1 MEIGILNII
10 NVLKLITALMIIDDM
25 KKVKYVI
32 SIMISIIMIMK
43 IKLVFIFVQKKIN
56 LFIKMNLMF

>member
-10 NVLKLITALMIIDDM
+10 NALKPMYALMVIDDM

-32 SIMISIIMIMK
+32 SIMISIIMIIK
-43 IKLVFIFVQKKIN
+43 IELVFIFVQKKIN